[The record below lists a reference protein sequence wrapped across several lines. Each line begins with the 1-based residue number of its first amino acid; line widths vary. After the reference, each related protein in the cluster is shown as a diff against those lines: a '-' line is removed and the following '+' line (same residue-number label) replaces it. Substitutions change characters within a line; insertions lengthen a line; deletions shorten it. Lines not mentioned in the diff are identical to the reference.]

1 MLNNPFYVG
10 REKYTNVA
18 NEPLVIFRKD
28 EVKVI
33 LVANS
38 KTPVVIEPSRTSSV
52 IIKRSDIP
60 GAPGPQGEKG
70 DRGDPG
76 PPGEITGLDVIDGGN
91 F

>member
-1 MLNNPFYVG
+1 M
-10 REKYTNVA
+10 A

-38 KTPVVIEPSRTSSV
+38 KMPVVIEPSRTSSV
-52 IIKRSDIP
+52 VIKRSDIP
-60 GAPGPQGEKG
+60 GAPGPKG
-70 DRGDPG
+70 DKGEIGDPG
-76 PPGEITGLDVIDGGN
+76 PPGSIDNLDVIDGGN

>member
-1 MLNNPFYVG
+1 
-10 REKYTNVA
+10 VA

-28 EVKVI
+28 ELKVI
-33 LVANS
+33 LIANR

-60 GAPGPQGEKG
+60 GAPGPKG
-70 DRGDPG
+70 DKGDTGDIG
-76 PPGEITGLDVIDGGN
+76 PPGSIANLDVIDGGN